1 VVNNPLMPSLYVGPR
16 EEVVS
21 RVGEEALVQ
30 LQPSPHLREVAYAYA
45 VPENQSFPL
54 DLEGLRGFLTT
65 PVIPADDAL
74 YGQTL
79 TARDFLLAIKAAT
92 STASS
97 PNGFHF
103 PELQLLIEVEPY
115 SHARRN
121 VPQALETCINLGVVV
136 QDLSEYPAPPRY
148 YLAKDSRIL
157 EELERSDQPL
167 SEQAYKFAS
176 QKLSDTTA
184 GNFSGL
190 KFAEISVA
198 EYLLQRAA
206 GKTITAIIKE
216 GTIAQQTAE
225 SFTNPAPILET
236 IEEEAIQ
243 LGLVSRSNTDP
254 RILCAHSQLTQLS
267 SSCTE

>member
-1 VVNNPLMPSLYVGPR
+1 MPSLYAAPR
-16 EEVVS
+16 EEVVA

-30 LQPSPHLREVAYAYA
+30 LEPSQSLREVAYAYA

-54 DLEGLRGFLTT
+54 DLEGFRGFLNT
-65 PVIPADDAL
+65 PVIPADDSL
-74 YGQTL
+74 YGQEL
-79 TARDFLLAIKAAT
+79 TAKDFLLAVKAAT
-92 STASS
+92 NTASS
-97 PNGFHF
+97 SNGFHF

-121 VPQALETCINLGVVV
+121 IPQALETCVNLGVVV
-136 QDLSEYPAPPRY
+136 QDLSEYPDPPRY

-157 EELERSDQPL
+157 EELERSNQPL
-167 SEQAYKFAS
+167 SEQAYKLAS
-176 QKLSDTTA
+176 QKLSATTA
-184 GNFSGL
+184 GHFSGL
-190 KFAEISVA
+190 NFADISVA

-206 GKTITAIIKE
+206 GITITALIKD

-243 LGLVSRSNTDP
+243 LGLVSRSTADP
-254 RILCAHSQLTQLS
+254 RMLCAHEQLAQFS
-267 SSCTE
+267 SSFTE